1 MKNNHRVDRVLPDY
15 NSKKFILE
23 TLKSIINQEYKNWR
37 LIIVDD
43 NSNDGTS
50 QLIISFINNYI
61 NKNKFLFKKN
71 KKNYGQAFSR
81 NLGLKYCNSE
91 YIAFIDS
98 DDFWEKNKLKKQIK
112 FMSDHDYSFT
122 YTDYKSI
129 KKDKTKIIETPI
141 FFDYKKFVNN
151 TSIAT
156 STVILKRK
164 ILKNIFFPK
173 LRICEDYYFKCR
185 ILKSSNAYKCPGVYS
200 LYRLRHDSLQSKRLK
215 VLMAVW
221 NINKNFNKMNFI
233 NNFISIFFISYNSL
247 KKYSFR

>member
-1 MKNNHRVDRVLPDY
+1 MKNNHRVDIVLPVY

-129 KKDKTKIIETPI
+129 KKDKAKIIETPI

-233 NNFISIFFISYNSL
+233 DNFISIFFISYNSL